1 MRVLIR
7 RIISQE
13 VNCLL
18 IIRRPLQRKENFV
31 YFCHYERI
39 FLKFPL
45 KNPFFSKFNTT
56 SYSIFL
62 TLTQN
67 CKFLVE
73 FRVGTQYFSQKL
85 IHQRVVCMK
94 KNANTTP
101 KTRNSTIEIVRKIV
115 LYLGP
120 QSFTSLMTYLS
131 QDINRDS
138 LAGSSIRR
146 ITNMYK
152 SSTKA
157 LTEHFFHSIRALS
170 AKCKKFDVNVLAEIS
185 LQ

>member
-1 MRVLIR
+1 MAVSHVESLD
-7 RIISQE
+7 
-13 VNCLL
+13 
-18 IIRRPLQRKENFV
+18 
-31 YFCHYERI
+31 
-39 FLKFPL
+39 LKIWH
-45 KNPFFSKFNTT
+45 K
-56 SYSIFL
+56 
-62 TLTQN
+62 
-67 CKFLVE
+67 LV
-73 FRVGTQYFSQKL
+73 FQMSMIQDGLRD
-85 IHQRVVCMK
+85 
-94 KNANTTP
+94 
-101 KTRNSTIEIVRKIV
+101 
-115 LYLGP
+115 